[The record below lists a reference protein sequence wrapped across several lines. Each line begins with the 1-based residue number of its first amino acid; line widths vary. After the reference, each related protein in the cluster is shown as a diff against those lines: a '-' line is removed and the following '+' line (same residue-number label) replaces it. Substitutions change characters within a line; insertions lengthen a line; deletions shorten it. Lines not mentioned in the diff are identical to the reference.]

1 MKFGLTNFFHISGG
15 STKDN
20 ITPNYS
26 LFLVFN
32 KNKVVQI
39 PWVYADTEENGTPK
53 LDENGNQMFTGYCM
67 EFLHEMSKLLN
78 FDYDVIPPTDN
89 CRCYGEKQEDG
100 TWTGLIG
107 KTFYKIITGWS
118 LAKIL
123 SSEIKFV

>member
-1 MKFGLTNFFHISGG
+1 MKFGRTDFFYIAGG
-15 STKDN
+15 SIKN
-20 ITPNYS
+20 NLKSNYR
-26 LFLVFN
+26 LFLVFH

-107 KTFYKIITGWS
+107 NFFRS
-118 LAKIL
+118 LL
-123 SSEIKFV
+123 E

>member
-1 MKFGLTNFFHISGG
+1 MKFGRTDFFYIAGG
-15 STKDN
+15 SIKN
-20 ITPNYS
+20 NLKSNYR

-107 KTFYKIITGWS
+107 KIFCKIITGEI
-118 LAKIL
+118 LPEKI
-123 SSEIKFV
+123 ECVG